1 MTPFSRTHNGNE
13 ERELIMPEVSR
24 AEIGRRIYRLHQE
37 KSVEE
42 AVEKIR
48 QKLGD
53 EWKSLIKEEID
64 SLKFILGETW
74 VYVERD
80 VWDKIAF
87 TKLSFEDIKNII
99 RLGRGSIDSDITQKS
114 AVEQTILIL
123 RKTL

>member
-1 MTPFSRTHNGNE
+1 
-13 ERELIMPEVSR
+13 MPEVSR

-48 QKLGD
+48 QKLGA
-53 EWKSLIKEEID
+53 EWKTLTKEDID

-87 TKLSFEDIKNII
+87 TKLSFEDIKNIT
-99 RLGRGSIDSDITQKS
+99 RLGRGSIDGDITQKS
-114 AVEQTILIL
+114 AVEQTTIIL
-123 RKTL
+123 RKTI

>member
-1 MTPFSRTHNGNE
+1 
-13 ERELIMPEVSR
+13 MPEVSR